1 MNTDVLEFEFTMGKS
16 QVVGLREIIDAAA
29 VRNIVATL
37 TDNQGNSAKYA
48 VRPANE
54 LEDATENAC
63 LLFLMRDGNIYQGY
77 LKSIEEDDNMILVK
91 PVTTKYTFGLP
102 ISGLFGW
109 IDMSQPINE

>member
-1 MNTDVLEFEFTMGKS
+1 MDKTFEIKMDESQAASLIGVLSEANTKIT
-16 QVVGLREIIDAAA
+16 
-29 VRNIVATL
+29 ATL
-37 TDNQGNSAKYA
+37 VLGDGSTIKKTVHSAD
-48 VRPANE
+48 E